1 MAGGMLKVSSETTM
15 GSTSMPRSILFR
27 SAFAAV
33 LAFAL
38 LQTQAWPQ
46 SQDSQSVA
54 EAARRAREKKKDAA
68 AKAKTVITD
77 ETLDV
82 KKGDVQSATAEE
94 AKVAGAPETNSNAAN
109 PSAAAINNSTASG
122 AAPDAKKDEKLKKE
136 LAALQEQLKIALT
149 DLDLL
154 RRENRLDQDAYY
166 SKPNYGADTAGKQK
180 LDDETQRIADKQLEV
195 DNLKTK
201 IADLEKEIGNS

>member
-1 MAGGMLKVSSETTM
+1 
-15 GSTSMPRSILFR
+15 MPRSTLCR
-27 SAFAAV
+27 SAFAAL

-38 LQTQAWPQ
+38 LPTRAWPQ

-54 EAARRAREKKKDAA
+54 EAARRARDKKKDAA
-68 AKAKTVITD
+68 KAAKVITD

-94 AKVAGAPETNSNAAN
+94 AKVAGAPQTNANSAN
-109 PSAAAINNSTASG
+109 PSAWPNNNSTASG
-122 AAPDAKKDEKLKKE
+122 AAADAKKGEKLKKE

-180 LDDETQRIADKQLEV
+180 LDDETQRIADKQQEV
-195 DNLKTK
+195 ENLKTK
-201 IADLEKEIGNS
+201 VADLEKEMGNS